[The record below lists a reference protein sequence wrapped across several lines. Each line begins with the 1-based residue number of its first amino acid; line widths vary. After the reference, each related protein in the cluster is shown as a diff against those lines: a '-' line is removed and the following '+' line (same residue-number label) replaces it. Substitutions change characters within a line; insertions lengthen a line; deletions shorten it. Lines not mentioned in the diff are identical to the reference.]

1 MAVGETFRQ
10 VPYSTA
16 ANECPLL
23 DLIWLW
29 DAPLTF

>member
-1 MAVGETFRQ
+1 MALAKTFRQ
-10 VPYSTA
+10 MPYSTK
-16 ANECPLL
+16 ANEYPLL